1 MYNNFTKEF
10 FEKLGFDTTSKYEI
24 NREDHQACV
33 LASLRDLAE
42 LQLIGYEEIR
52 AKLDEEEKMLRIR
65 VEMLKEAIEARG
77 AEYIPWKQ
85 FHVGGSICEYGWEW
99 YRSRDICRIWQAFSE
114 CNSKPFYIG
123 YTEQT
128 QSITVDYL
136 DYLGKK
142 YFMFDDPRWEIVP
155 GITDVAF
162 GLAEKM
168 GVLVQLDEKY
178 KEVIEEFLKNPTKY
192 VELLRKHRKEE
203 MGYNSQDIVKYLL
216 DNYK

>member
-1 MYNNFTKEF
+1 MHSNFTKAF
-10 FEKLGFDTTSKYEI
+10 FEKLGFDLTSKYAI
-24 NREDHQACV
+24 NPEDNQAKA

-42 LQLIGYEEIR
+42 LQLIGIEEIR
-52 AKLDEEEKMLRIR
+52 AKLAEEEKALRIR
-65 VEMLKEAIEARG
+65 VEALKEAIEVRG
-77 AEYIPWKQ
+77 AEFIPWKQ
-85 FHVGGSICEYGWEW
+85 YHLEGSIFMYGEDWK
-99 YRSRDICRIWQAFSE
+99 RAKDICIIWQAFSE
-114 CNSKPFYIG
+114 CNSKPFFIG
-123 YTEQT
+123 HTEQT
-128 QSITVDYL
+128 QSVTVDYL

-155 GITDVAF
+155 GITDVTF